1 MSEKRSDNRRP
12 QDGRSGGPRGGK
24 GKGAPRVKGEGTGD
38 LKVRIDV
45 QVPKAMSEGQKKAME
60 DFLAAT
66 TDDVRSWQ

>member
-1 MSEKRSDNRRP
+1 MCIRDSI
-12 QDGRSGGPRGGK
+12 K

-45 QVPKAMSEGQKKAME
+45 QVPKAMNEGQKKAME